1 MKGSKF
7 KPLNFQGV
15 YADQFDFIDGKY
27 KFRYNVATHQY
38 EYIVINRKMVAI
50 TDWQEMTDRELKDI
64 KKDLGT
70 VKLKMNTS
78 EIKDHIETS
87 YVAPDY
93 DPFNDYFANLE
104 PWGGHVD
111 YIKELAD
118 TVVVPKIDKEV
129 FNEMFKRFLI
139 GTVDGL
145 LNETKSHDTCLVF
158 QGGQG
163 IGKSRWMRELLPKN
177 LSGKYFYEGE
187 IQTNNKDHE
196 EYLSAFWFIH
206 LDELES
212 VSSNKIGSLKSFIT
226 RRYIQHRKAFGK
238 FRSRFIRRA
247 SFLGSVNDD
256 KFLTDTTGS
265 RRWLVFKVKSLD
277 YNHKINIDNV
287 WSQAHSLLLSGER
300 YWLNTDEIAV
310 MNARNEQFRN
320 QSKEEEMF
328 LDNFEM
334 LDDGQSGGE
343 WMNATEIIGKLILF
357 YPRLAMGLK
366 NSTMGKVASKYEK
379 KSKTTNGSKKYYI
392 KYIGSTEPPIDEK
405 DLPF

>member
-1 MKGSKF
+1 MKRIKF
-7 KPLNFQGV
+7 KPLNFKGEF
-15 YADQFDFIDGKY
+15 ADQFDFIDGRY
-27 KFRYNVATHQY
+27 KFRFNLATH
-38 EYIVINRKMVAI
+38 ELEFIRIDRKMYSI
-50 TDWQEMTDRELKDI
+50 SEWESLNDRTLKDI
-64 KKDLGT
+64 KKDIGSQGM
-70 VKLKMNTS
+70 KLAVAN
-78 EIKDHIETS
+78 IKDHIESS

-118 TVVVPKIDKEV
+118 TVTVPNMDRKV
-129 FNEMFKRFLI
+129 FDEMFKRFLI

-163 IGKSRWMRELLPKN
+163 IGKSRWMRKLMPKDM
-177 LSGKYFYEGE
+177 GYKYFYEGE
-187 IQTNNKDHE
+187 INTSDKDHI

-226 RRYIQHRKAFGK
+226 RRFIQHRKAYGVY
-238 FRSRFIRRA
+238 RSKFIRRA

-265 RRWLVFKVKSLD
+265 RRWLVFKVKALD
-277 YNHKINIDNV
+277 YKHKINIDNV

-300 YWLNTDEIAV
+300 YWLNTDEISV

-320 QSKEEEMF
+320 QTKEEEML

-334 LDDGQSGGE
+334 LEDGQSGGE
-343 WMNATEIIGKLILF
+343 WMNATDMIGRMIAFNPKLAI
-357 YPRLAMGLK
+357 GLK
-366 NSTMGKVASKYEK
+366 TNIIGKVASKYEK
-379 KSKTTNGSKKYYI
+379 KSKIIKGSKKYYV
-392 KYIGSTEPPIDEK
+392 KYIGTTEAPIDEN
-405 DLPF
+405 DIPF